1 MIKRLATSVVHY
13 VRDRMWTQLQYVE
26 TEYLRKR
33 HGMRG
38 VAAYLQTCWNAQI
51 TKEVLIR
58 YGANIHPDAWPVGP
72 SITLHEVKDDFANLT
87 VGPGAYIGRE
97 SFLDLSAP
105 IIIEGSASVGMRCML
120 VTHRNVGV
128 QFPDKPMAK
137 LLPEVNQPIILRR
150 GCSLGAGVIVLSG
163 VEVGEDSVIGA
174 GVVVDRNVP
183 PRTIVTSSRH
193 KADFKIPDRYW
204 ERMTGRKVTPAVPAG
219 ATAAIAPAADGA
231 PTDEADV
238 S

>member
-1 MIKRLATSVVHY
+1 MIKRLAVSVVHF

-26 TEYLRKR
+26 TGYLHKR
-33 HGMRG
+33 HGPRG
-38 VAAYLQTCWNAQI
+38 VAAYLQNCWSPVL
-51 TKEVLIR
+51 TKEVLTR
-58 YGANIHPDAWPVGP
+58 FGAKIHPDAWPVGP
-72 SITLHEVKDDFANLT
+72 CVTIHEVKDDFSNLT
-87 VGPGAYIGRE
+87 VGPGAYVGRE
-97 SFLDLSAP
+97 AFLDLTAP

-163 VEVGEDSVIGA
+163 VEIGEDSVIGA

-183 PRTIVTSSRH
+183 PRTIVTSSRV
-193 KADFKIPDRYW
+193 KADFKIPTRYW
-204 ERMTGRKVTPAVPAG
+204 ERMTGRKVTDEGPP
-219 ATAAIAPAADGA
+219 PAAATPG
-231 PTDEADV
+231 PTDEADA

>member
-1 MIKRLATSVVHY
+1 MIKKLAVGAVHY
-13 VRDRMWTQLQYVE
+13 VRDRLWTQLQYVE
-26 TEYLRKR
+26 TGYLRKR
-33 HGMRG
+33 HGARG
-38 VAAYLQTCWNAQI
+38 VAAYLQTCWNPVI

-58 YGANIHPDAWPVGP
+58 FGAKIHPDAWPVGP
-72 SITLHEVKDDFANLT
+72 NVTFHEVKDDFANLT

-97 SFLDLSAP
+97 AFLDLSAP
-105 IIIEGSASVGMRCML
+105 IILEGSASVGMRCML

-137 LLPEVNQPIILRR
+137 LLPAVNQPIILRR

-163 VEVGEDSVIGA
+163 VEIGEDSVIGA

-204 ERMTGRKVTPAVPAG
+204 ERMTGRKLIAD
-219 ATAAIAPAADGA
+219 APALAAVSVSA
-231 PTDEADV
+231 PTDEADA